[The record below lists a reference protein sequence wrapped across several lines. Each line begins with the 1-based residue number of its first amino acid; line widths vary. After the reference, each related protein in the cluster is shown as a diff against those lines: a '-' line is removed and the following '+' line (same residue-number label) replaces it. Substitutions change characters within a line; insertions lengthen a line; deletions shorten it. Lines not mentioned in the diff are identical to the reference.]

1 MHNLI
6 LQMQF
11 LLAALSALLPLL
23 PAEARGRA
31 GEILSAAGGVLSL
44 GAGVSGQWGDLANKL
59 AGIRADIEAMARAG
73 RAVTPEEL
81 DAALARVRIASVAFR
96 AALETAESAP

>member
-6 LQMQF
+6 LQTQF

-23 PAEARGRA
+23 PAEARERA
-31 GEILSAAGGVLSL
+31 GQILAAAGGVLSL
-44 GAGVSGQWGDLANKL
+44 GAGVSAQWGDLADKL
-59 AGIRADIEAMARAG
+59 AAIRTDVEAMARAG

-81 DAALARVRIASVAFR
+81 DAALTRVRAASAAFR
-96 AALETAESAP
+96 AALETAEATP